1 MISGDE
7 CVLGSG
13 RCGKHNTKLV
23 RKIVTKKMSCVD
35 KLCGGVTI
43 LACPK
48 ANQPGCSS
56 TIKSSTEY
64 PSEAGANKK
73 QQTDNRECDDQ

>member
-1 MISGDE
+1 M
-7 CVLGSG
+7 LGSG

-35 KLCGGVTI
+35 KLGGIVWRSGEVTI

-48 ANQPGCSS
+48 ANQPGSSS
-56 TIKSSTEY
+56 TIKSTIEY
-64 PSEAGANKK
+64 SSEAGANKK
-73 QQTDNRECDDQ
+73 QQTDNKECDDQ